1 MPGIARKT
9 DIGSAH
15 ETWLETQIIEGSPTT
30 TLDSLPIARDGDAL
44 EDHTSTSNGN
54 THSRHISGGVDNVF
68 LDSRRIAVIGTPIDC
83 GGVIITGSNVT
94 IGD

>member
-15 ETWLETQIIEGSPTT
+15 ESYPETQIIEGSPTS
-30 TLDSLPIARDGDAL
+30 TLNSLPIARDGDAL
-44 EDHTSTSNGN
+44 ESHTSTANGN
-54 THSRHISGGVDNVF
+54 THARHISGGVSNIF
-68 LDSRRIAVIGTPIDC
+68 IDSRLIAVVGTPIDC
-83 GGVIITGSNVT
+83 GGTIITGSDVT

>member
-9 DIGSAH
+9 DIGSSH
-15 ETWLETQIIEGSPTT
+15 ESWIETQIIEGSPSS
-30 TLDSLPIARDGDAL
+30 TLNSLPIARDGDAL
-44 EDHTSTSNGN
+44 EVHTSTSNGN
-54 THSRHISGGVDNVF
+54 THSRHIAGGIDNVF
-68 LDSRRIAVIGTPIDC
+68 LESRRVAVVGTPIDC

>member
-15 ETWLETQIIEGSPTT
+15 ELWLETQIIEGSPTT

-44 EDHTSTSNGN
+44 EEHTSNGN

>member
-15 ETWLETQIIEGSPTT
+15 ESWIETQIIEGSPSS
-30 TLDSLPIARDGDAL
+30 TLNSLPIARDGDAL
-44 EDHTSTSNGN
+44 ENHTSTSNGN
-54 THSRHISGGVDNVF
+54 THSRHIAGGIDNVF
-68 LDSRRIAVIGTPIDC
+68 LESRRVAVVGTPIDC

>member
-9 DIGSAH
+9 DIGSSH
-15 ETWLETQIIEGSPTT
+15 ELWLETQITEGSPNT

-44 EDHTSTSNGN
+44 ESHTANGN